1 MRGDKAVVS
10 NYADLLI
17 ELCEIVPDGMV
28 CMAYSRRQTDPTVH
42 CMQRC
47 PAVPPSAIAVGH
59 RRRPSPSA
67 IAVDHR
73 R

>member
-28 CMAYSRRQTDPTVH
+28 CVAYSRRQTDPTVH
-42 CMQRC
+42 CMQRS

-59 RRRPSPSA
+59 RR
-67 IAVDHR
+67 
-73 R
+73 